1 MEQTNNLDS
10 TALGI
15 TNPYEYLPPLQ
26 TLYRSH
32 NSTKKATSL
41 STKEKAKKRR
51 AKRKAQRHNR

>member
-1 MEQTNNLDS
+1 MEQKNLDS
-10 TALGI
+10 EALGI

-32 NSTKKATSL
+32 NSTKKAKSL

-51 AKRKAQRHNR
+51 AKRKAQRNNR

>member
-1 MEQTNNLDS
+1 MNS

-26 TLYRSH
+26 IHRSY
-32 NSTKKATSL
+32 NSTKKAKSL
-41 STKEKAKKRR
+41 SPKEKAKKRR

>member
-1 MEQTNNLDS
+1 MDTKDLDT

-26 TLYRSH
+26 ALYRTH

-41 STKEKAKKRR
+41 SPKEKAKKRR